1 MDKTTL
7 EATMDYLDETL
18 QGLKYL
24 QSEIPRW
31 NYATEE
37 EVEAYTMVVAML
49 QDCKDFQKELT
60 NRLSLC
66 EKE

>member
-31 NYATEE
+31 DYTTEE
-37 EVEAYTMVVAML
+37 EVEAYTMVLVML
-49 QDCKDFQKELT
+49 QDCKDFRKDLT

>member
-1 MDKTTL
+1 MNKTTL

-49 QDCKDFQKELT
+49 QDCKDFQKDLT